1 MKKVLVF
8 GGGGQLAQCLNK
20 TGSQQLNLVYFT
32 SKDVNIL
39 EESHLKEVFKAHA
52 PDVVINCAAYTAVD
66 LAEDEPLKAAAVNAQ
81 APEAIAQL
89 CAAYDSLLIH
99 VSTDFVFDG
108 DVAHPLGETEIPN
121 PINTYGK
128 TKLLGEE
135 AIIRSW
141 DKHIII
147 RTSWLYSEF
156 GNNFLKTMV
165 RLGKERDE
173 LGVIYDQIGSPT
185 YAIDLAELIIKLAE
199 SELPAYGLYHYSNEG
214 TASWYDFAHAIF
226 KSTGLN
232 VRLRP
237 MRTSEYPTKATR
249 PAYSVMDKAKI
260 KETFNITIPHWRD
273 SLDRCIN
280 NLPV

>member
-1 MKKVLVF
+1 MKKVIVF
-8 GGGGQLAQCLNK
+8 GGNGQLAQCLKK
-20 TGSQQLNLVYFT
+20 TGSKQLDLVYF
-32 SKDVNIL
+32 SSDDVNIL
-39 EESHLKEVFKAHA
+39 EESHLKEVFKTHA
-52 PDVVINCAAYTAVD
+52 PDIVINCAAYTAVD

-81 APEAIAQL
+81 APEAIAHL
-89 CAAYDSLLIH
+89 CAQYDALLIH

-108 DVAHPLGETEIPN
+108 NAAHPLDESEAPN

-135 AIIRSW
+135 AIIRNW

-156 GNNFLKTMV
+156 GNNFLKTMI

-173 LGVIYDQIGSPT
+173 LGVIYDQVGSPT

-199 SELPAYGLYHYSNEG
+199 AEITTYGLFHYSNEG

-226 KSTGLN
+226 KSTGLS

-249 PAYSVMDKAKI
+249 PAYSVMDKSKI
-260 KETFNITIPHWRD
+260 KEAFKITIAHWQD